1 MPITFKISA
10 SLICGNH
17 LNLKSDLKL
26 LRRGGA
32 DLIHFD
38 VMDGIFVPRF
48 GLYPEILTAVKKES
62 IIPIETHLMIEDPD
76 KYIDLYANSG
86 SDYIYFHPQ
95 ASKHV
100 SRTLRLI
107 RLAGK
112 KSGIVL
118 DPEIAPESLAY
129 MTDDIDAVMIMGINP
144 GIVGHK
150 LIPATLKKI
159 SIIKAM
165 FSERNILIEV
175 DGGVTP
181 ESAPQMVKLG
191 ANALVCG
198 SSTIYGKDKSLD
210 TMIRTFRKKVISQL

>member
-1 MPITFKISA
+1 MPSSFKISA

-17 LNLKSDLKL
+17 LDLKSDLKL
-26 LRRGGA
+26 LKRGGA

-38 VMDGIFVPRF
+38 VMDGLFVPRF
-48 GLYPEILTAVKKES
+48 GLYPEILTAVKKIS
-62 IIPIETHLMIEDPD
+62 NIPVETHLMIEDPD
-76 KYIDLYANSG
+76 KYIELYANSG

-95 ASKHV
+95 ASKHI
-100 SRTLRLI
+100 SRTLKLI
-107 RLAGK
+107 KLNGK

-118 DPEIAPESLAY
+118 DPEVSPETLSYLV
-129 MTDDIDAVMIMGINP
+129 DDIDAVMIMGINP
-144 GIVGHK
+144 GIIGHK

-159 SIIKAM
+159 SLIKSM
-165 FSERNILIEV
+165 FSGHNILIEV

-198 SSTIYGKDKSLD
+198 SSTIYGKDKPLD
-210 TMIRTFRKKVISQL
+210 SMIRTFRKKVMSQI